1 MSKETLTPEQAMRI
15 YKAKTIDNAYV
26 LCDMFGVNRQAGY
39 DIRNGKSWS
48 SVTGAKRKDQ
58 R

>member
-1 MSKETLTPEQAMRI
+1 MNSTA
-15 YKAKTIDNAYV
+15 DNAYV

-58 R
+58 HQGNAGL